1 MSSAILAAA
10 VARHARHLPASLV
23 CRALGSTVP
32 QASASGASIT
42 TLSKSQNTRNSTS
55 LLKLAAASS
64 LVAAYSISDDNK
76 IAFCEATTGPADVME
91 DSDDI
96 VVVEDGMDAGAIDAS
111 SPESPTD
118 AGPADV
124 EEDDEDD
131 PSNDEETSCSIC
143 LINRQGPCRKYW
155 LKFERCMKEHSAE
168 KENATAEAESKTAEE
183 AQSEEESKDD
193 AILTEQE
200 QIERE
205 WDAFMEKSIQPGED
219 DDDGECMCI
228 LCFAFDCITIF
239 SFSFVMSL
247 LDDED
252 DDEDDEDE
260 EDDDEHDGS
269 EEVIPEKEEMTLAE
283 RCDKF
288 MM

>member
-1 MSSAILAAA
+1 MSSVILAAA

-32 QASASGASIT
+32 QAAASGASIT
-42 TLSKSQNTRNSTS
+42 TLSKSHNTRNSTS

-76 IAFCEATTGPADVME
+76 IAFCESTTGPADVME

-96 VVVEDGMDAGAIDAS
+96 VVVEDGMDAGVIDAS

-168 KENATAEAESKTAEE
+168 KEKATAEAESKTAEE

-228 LCFAFDCITIF
+228 LCFAFECITIF
-239 SFSFVMSL
+239 SFSFVISL
-247 LDDED
+247 LDDDDEEDEDEGD
-252 DDEDDEDE
+252 DDEDDS
-260 EDDDEHDGS
+260 S